1 MNNPMTIEE
10 KRMIPHLFH
19 TNLNNR
25 DFDKQYELITPDIVF
40 HKNGEVIE
48 GADNFIATIRAIVTF
63 SSDAKVEDHE
73 IYADNNV
80 AISRYSI
87 SGTLTGDIT
96 FPNGER
102 ASKTGKKFS
111 YGAVEFFEF
120 NDEGKVYEIRQ
131 INDSGLTPTTIENQV
146 K

>member
-1 MNNPMTIEE
+1 MNNAMSIEE
-10 KRMIPHLFH
+10 KRAIPHQFH

-25 DFDKQYELITPDIVF
+25 DFQKQYDLITSDIKF
-40 HKNGEVIE
+40 YKNGEVIE
-48 GADNFIATIRAIVTF
+48 GADNFIVALQGIALF
-63 SSDAKVEDHE
+63 SEDAHIEDQE
-73 IYADNNV
+73 IYADDNV
-80 AISRYSI
+80 AVCRYTL

-96 FPNGER
+96 FPTGAR

-111 YGAVEFFEF
+111 YGSVEFFEF

-131 INDSGLTPTTIENQV
+131 INDSGLTPTTIESQV